1 MTRRRRET
9 TAHLRSTTT
18 AHLLPHQPRMTT
30 PGPRPPPTA
39 DADADA
45 DLFDRPPAPGDYVF
59 PGDGTRLVIPYPFDF
74 VCHVKARHA
83 GANVVAMF
91 AKEFPARDRGYY
103 EAAHAAGYLRVDNP
117 GGRRSR
123 KRRAPRDED
132 GTAGA
137 AEGKGMSGGDDKTVE
152 PLRPLAAGER
162 VRHWLHRHEPPVL
175 DHPVD
180 VVAVTDDLVAVHKP
194 ATMPVHPTG
203 QYRKNTVLGVLAAT
217 RRDLGR
223 LSPAHRLDRNVSGLL
238 LMARN
243 AQTASALREAL
254 AEGGGGKGGGGKG
267 GGGKGGDSPP
277 GDSPPGRRIAKTYVA
292 LVDAERLGGG
302 KSPLFDVDW
311 DERGDGGGGGDDGGE
326 GTHVA
331 TERLAD
337 GGVRVTVSAPLAY
350 DAAAGVTVVVTAAS
364 DPASRARA
372 KDAVT
377 VFRVADA
384 SIERESTESSESIGS
399 GVIAGAAVKK
409 KLVAVY
415 CEPRTGRTHQIRAH
429 LAHLGH
435 PIANDAK
442 YGGRVAEGART
453 REEVTVDDPRVAAQ
467 LSASG
472 GFDGCS
478 DGVCRPP
485 CAHCPRVAHTGRR
498 VAGVGGREE
507 GGNERRLDAE
517 LEAIWLHCHRYRTV
531 GEPGRPGEPSFDFK
545 CPHPPWLEGRRLRPV
560 DEPNEGSTSFRL

>member
-1 MTRRRRET
+1 MTI
-9 TAHLRSTTT
+9 
-18 AHLLPHQPRMTT
+18 

-83 GANVVAMF
+83 GEDVVAMF

-117 GGRRSR
+117 RR
-123 KRRAPRDED
+123 RRGCERRPPRDDEATPR
-132 GTAGA
+132 GVGNEMTI
-137 AEGKGMSGGDDKTVE
+137 E

-162 VRHWLHRHEPPVL
+162 VRHWLHRHEPAVL

-180 VVAVTDDLVAVHKP
+180 VVAVTDHLVAVHKP

-203 QYRKNTVLGVLAAT
+203 QYRKNTVLGVIATT

-223 LSPAHRLDRNVSGLL
+223 LSPVHRLDRNVSGLL
-238 LMARN
+238 LMARD
-243 AQTASALREAL
+243 ARTASALRGAL
-254 AEGGGGKGGGGKG
+254 AEGGALNPNPNPKGGGESGGDG
-267 GGGKGGDSPP
+267 GGRGAR
-277 GDSPPGRRIAKTYVA
+277 RRIAKTYVA
-292 LVDAERLGGG
+292 LVDAARSGGG

-311 DERGDGGGGGDDGGE
+311 DERDDGVGGGGGGGE
-326 GTHVA
+326 GTRVA

-337 GGVRVTVSAPLAY
+337 GAVRVTVSAPLAY
-350 DAAAGVTVVVTAAS
+350 DPAAGVATCVTSAS
-364 DPASRARA
+364 DPADLGRA

-377 VFRVADA
+377 VFRVADDA
-384 SIERESTESSESIGS
+384 SIERESTGSERESIG
-399 GVIAGAAVKK
+399 GCVAGEKK
-409 KLVAVY
+409 TRLVAVY

-442 YGGRVAEGART
+442 YGGRSRAPPEGAPR
-453 REEVTVDDPRVAAQ
+453 RSEVTVDDPRVAGV
-467 LSASG
+467 SRG
-472 GFDGCS
+472 RG
-478 DGVCRPP
+478 DGVWPP

-498 VAGVGGREE
+498 LAGVGGREE
-507 GGNERRLDAE
+507 DGEERRMDAE

-531 GEPGRPGEPSFDFK
+531 GPTEPGEPSFDFV
-545 CPHPPWLEGRRLRPV
+545 CPHPPWLDRRRLRPV
-560 DEPNEGSTSFRL
+560 DAPNEGQDEASRL

>member
-1 MTRRRRET
+1 MV
-9 TAHLRSTTT
+9 TARVT
-18 AHLLPHQPRMTT
+18 A
-30 PGPRPPPTA
+30 GEE
-39 DADADA
+39 
-45 DLFDRPPAPGDYVF
+45 DRQDV
-59 PGDGTRLVIPYPFDF
+59 R
-74 VCHVKARHA
+74 CSC
-83 GANVVAMF
+83 
-91 AKEFPARDRGYY
+91 
-103 EAAHAAGYLRVDNP
+103 
-117 GGRRSR
+117 GRR
-123 KRRAPRDED
+123 A
-132 GTAGA
+132 
-137 AEGKGMSGGDDKTVE
+137 
-152 PLRPLAAGER
+152 
-162 VRHWLHRHEPPVL
+162 
-175 DHPVD
+175 
-180 VVAVTDDLVAVHKP
+180 
-194 ATMPVHPTG
+194 
-203 QYRKNTVLGVLAAT
+203 
-217 RRDLGR
+217 
-223 LSPAHRLDRNVSGLL
+223 
-238 LMARN
+238 
-243 AQTASALREAL
+243 
-254 AEGGGGKGGGGKG
+254 
-267 GGGKGGDSPP
+267 
-277 GDSPPGRRIAKTYVA
+277 I
-292 LVDAERLGGG
+292 G

-311 DERGDGGGGGDDGGE
+311 DERGDDDGGGGDGGGE

-485 CAHCPRVAHTGRR
+485 CAHCPRVARDVRRGSGR
-498 VAGVGGREE
+498 GEE

-531 GEPGRPGEPSFDFK
+531 GPGASEPSFDSVRT
-545 CPHPPWLEGRRLRPV
+545 RRGKGPAASTV
-560 DEPNEGSTSFRL
+560 DEPNEGRRRLA

>member
-1 MTRRRRET
+1 VTHRPRET
-9 TAHLRSTTT
+9 TADLRASN
-18 AHLLPHQPRMTT
+18 PPRPLMTN
-30 PGPRPPPTA
+30 PGPRPATA
-39 DADADA
+39 AADADA

-59 PGDGTRLVIPYPFDF
+59 PGDGTRLVVPYPFDF

-83 GANVVAMF
+83 GVDVVAMF
-91 AKEFPARDRGYY
+91 EKEFSARDRGYY

-117 GGRRSR
+117 RRREGR
-123 KRRAPRDED
+123 KRRAPRDDEGTD
-132 GTAGA
+132 GGDD
-137 AEGKGMSGGDDKTVE
+137 EGGMSGMGGTGRMSGDNDKTVE

-175 DHPVD
+175 DHRVD

-203 QYRKNTVLGVLAAT
+203 QYRKNTVLGVLAAE

-223 LSPAHRLDRNVSGLL
+223 LSPIHRLDRNVSGLL

-243 AQTASALREAL
+243 ARTASALREAL
-254 AEGGGGKGGGGKG
+254 AEGGKGGGGEPAEWGKGGGEG
-267 GGGKGGDSPP
+267 GGDGG
-277 GDSPPGRRIAKTYVA
+277 GRRAGRRIAKTYVA
-292 LVDAERLGGG
+292 LVDAARLGGG

-311 DERGDGGGGGDDGGE
+311 DERGDGDEGGVKCV
-326 GTHVA
+326 T

-337 GGVRVTVSAPLAY
+337 GAVRVVVSAPLAY
-350 DAAAGVTVVVTAAS
+350 DPAAGVATCVTSVTSAS
-364 DPASRARA
+364 DTKRREGG

-384 SIERESTESSESIGS
+384 SISTVESTESDESMG
-399 GVIAGAAVKK
+399 GCTGAGENKTLK

-442 YGGRVAEGART
+442 YGGRAACAPPSSGART
-453 REEVTVDDPRVAAQ
+453 VAEEVTVDDPRVSAR
-467 LSASG
+467 LSAG
-472 GFDGCS
+472 DS
-478 DGVCRPP
+478 DGGVWPLCP
-485 CAHCPRVAHTGRR
+485 HCPRVAHTGRG

-507 GGNERRLDAE
+507 DGKERRMDAE

-531 GEPGRPGEPSFDFK
+531 GLTKPGEPSFDFE
-545 CPHPPWLEGRRLRPV
+545 CPHPPWLDGRRLRPV
-560 DEPNEGSTSFRL
+560 DEPNEG

>member
-1 MTRRRRET
+1 MTI
-9 TAHLRSTTT
+9 
-18 AHLLPHQPRMTT
+18 

-83 GANVVAMF
+83 GKDVVAMF

-117 GGRRSR
+117 RRR
-123 KRRAPRDED
+123 RGCKRRAPRDDE
-132 GTAGA
+132 GTPRGV
-137 AEGKGMSGGDDKTVE
+137 GDETTIE

-162 VRHWLHRHEPPVL
+162 VRHWLHRHEPAVL

-223 LSPAHRLDRNVSGLL
+223 LSPVHRLDRNVSGLL

-243 AQTASALREAL
+243 ARTASALRGAL
-254 AEGGGGKGGGGKG
+254 AEGGAGGKGGGEG
-267 GGGKGGDSPP
+267 GGDGGGD
-277 GDSPPGRRIAKTYVA
+277 GGGQGAGRRIAKTYVA
-292 LVDAERLGGG
+292 LVDAARLGGG

-311 DERGDGGGGGDDGGE
+311 NERDTHGEGGGEGGGE
-326 GTHVA
+326 GTRYVA

-337 GGVRVTVSAPLAY
+337 GAVRVTVSAPLTY
-350 DAAAGVTVVVTAAS
+350 DPAAGVATCVTSAS
-364 DPASRARA
+364 DPALNGRA

-377 VFRVADA
+377 VFRVADDA
-384 SIERESTESSESIGS
+384 SAERESTGSEGRESIG
-399 GVIAGAAVKK
+399 GCIAGEKTK
-409 KLVAVY
+409 TRLVAVY

-442 YGGRVAEGART
+442 YGGRSRAPPEGAPRLS
-453 REEVTVDDPRVAAQ
+453 EVTVDDPRVAAGV
-467 LSASG
+467 SYG
-472 GFDGCS
+472 RG
-478 DGVCRPP
+478 DGVWPL

-498 VAGVGGREE
+498 VAGAGGREE
-507 GGNERRLDAE
+507 DGEERRMDAE

-531 GEPGRPGEPSFDFK
+531 GPTEPGEPSFDFV
-545 CPHPPWLEGRRLRPV
+545 CPHPPWLDRRRLRPV
-560 DEPNEGSTSFRL
+560 DAPNEG